1 MAQPPNYSTVPGPG
15 RIPRMAQYGNTLIGA
30 TNNAILRG
38 TGNYNP
44 PPNWEQ
50 TTNRGN
56 AYDQSLALYGTS
68 NAYKEDQ
75 MYKSATDDSSK
86 SQWETIQSGLDYDN
100 KLPYNVGSSGF
111 HPEKTSTW
119 NRPDF
124 EGSRGTDQYQVW
136 AIKSLN
142 MTPTPLLNLFFSKDN
157 VDYIQNRIIDE
168 VYKNRNLKIS
178 RQSDDSLLIIMRNK
192 FVYALNG
199 SLPHSGNIRQP
210 YARGTINNGVNSQ
223 GYPKA
228 FSSGTDSCTSL
239 EFQISRL
246 NKSVLEDAVS
256 QILSEIGMYQQYIKD
271 ASSLPIPLSHPVQTT
286 MKGSRVIS
294 ENIGLDNSHEMNKAM
309 TSYSQRFNII

>member
-1 MAQPPNYSTVPGPG
+1 MAQPPNFSTIPNTP
-15 RIPRMAQYGNTLIGA
+15 IPRIAQYGNTLIGA

-50 TTNRGN
+50 TTNRGQ

-68 NAYKEDQ
+68 DYYNVDK
-75 MYKSATDDSSK
+75 MYKADSRNNAE
-86 SQWETIQSGLDYDN
+86 SQWETVQSNLDQDN
-100 KLPYNVGSSGF
+100 KLPYSVGNSGF
-111 HPEKTSTW
+111 HPEPTNSW
-119 NRPDF
+119 SRPDF
-124 EGSRGTDQYQVW
+124 EGSRGSDQYQVW
-136 AIKSLN
+136 AVNSLQ

-157 VDYIQNRIIDE
+157 VDYLQNRIIEE
-168 VYKNRNLKIS
+168 VYKIRNQKIS
-178 RQSDDSLLIIMRNK
+178 RQSDDNLLIIMRNK
-192 FVYALNG
+192 FIYGLSG

-210 YARGTINNGVNSQ
+210 YARGTINNGLNSE

-228 FSSGTDSCTSL
+228 YSSDGSCTSL